1 MKKKFIN
8 ALIIGGVAVL
18 GLSGLVG
25 CQKEEE
31 KPEPKPVTGFTI
43 ANKNALQEVWKLGE
57 VDREMTFTFTGAEVN
72 VASAISSG
80 ALTITSSDSEVVVVN
95 GFMLAAKG
103 AGKSTVTATYTNSKE
118 LGGEKFSDTVEIEV
132 KESDK
137 EKAAIVATVTEF
149 VNAEY
154 DANEGNKEIYLV
166 TGKITK
172 FQKGNDGTKYG
183 NIYISDDTTEVL
195 LYGTTATNTALKFAD
210 GKWNF
215 TNPKDYLTNE
225 FTKNLKVGEKV
236 TALLTRCDYNGI
248 KEGNGVFVY
257 KNDGSYDDLVTPT
270 KATLEEVIN
279 DSNVT
284 PGVKL
289 FETEATILGFGTDQ
303 DSLSD
308 TPNNIYGNMFVT
320 DGKNTIQVYGAT
332 ASKRMNWYKGKI
344 GIHNPK
350 DFLTNEITKD
360 LKKGDKIK
368 FNCARSDYN
377 GVKQIGITSLTKAE

>member
-103 AGKSTVTATYTNSKE
+103 VGKSTVTATYTNSEE
-118 LGGEKFSDTVEIEV
+118 LGGEKFSDTVELEV
-132 KESDK
+132 KEQDK
-137 EKAAIVATVTEF
+137 EKEAIKATVTEF
-149 VNAEY
+149 ANAEY
-154 DANEGNKEIYLV
+154 DESVGNKEVYLV
-166 TGKITK
+166 TGTITK
-172 FQKGNDGTKYG
+172 FKGENGGDYG
-183 NIYISDDTTEVL
+183 NVYISDGTTEIL

-210 GKWNF
+210 GKWGF
-215 TNPKDYLTNE
+215 KNPKDYLTNE
-225 FTKNLKVGEKV
+225 FTKNLKVGDSV
-236 TALLTRCDYNGI
+236 TALLIRQDYKGAAQ
-248 KEGNGVFVY
+248 GVGLYVY
-257 KNDGSYDDLVTPT
+257 KGKGTYDDLVTPT

-308 TPNNIYGNMFVT
+308 TPNNKYGNMFVT

-332 ASKRMNWYKGKI
+332 AGKRMNWYNGKI
-344 GIHNPK
+344 SIHNPQ

>member
-103 AGKSTVTATYTNSKE
+103 VGKSTVTTTYTNSEE
-118 LGGEKFSDTVEIEV
+118 LGGEKFSDTVELEV
-132 KESDK
+132 KEQDK
-137 EKAAIVATVTEF
+137 EKEAIKATVTEF
-149 VNAEY
+149 ANAEY
-154 DANEGNKEIYLV
+154 DESVGNKEVYLV
-166 TGKITK
+166 TGTITK
-172 FQKGNDGTKYG
+172 FKGENGGDYG
-183 NIYISDDTTEVL
+183 NVYISDGTTEIL

-210 GKWNF
+210 GKWGF
-215 TNPKDYLTNE
+215 KNPKDYLTNE
-225 FTKNLKVGEKV
+225 FTKNLKVGDSV
-236 TALLTRCDYNGI
+236 TALLIRQDYKGAAQ
-248 KEGNGVFVY
+248 GVGLYVY
-257 KNDGSYDDLVTPT
+257 KGEGTYDDLVTPT

-308 TPNNIYGNMFVT
+308 TPNNKYGNMFVT

-332 ASKRMNWYKGKI
+332 AGKRMNWYKGKI
-344 GIHNPK
+344 SIHNPQ
-350 DFLTNEITKD
+350 DFLTNY
-360 LKKGDKIK
+360 KGFKE
-368 FNCARSDYN
+368 R
-377 GVKQIGITSLTKAE
+377 

>member
-103 AGKSTVTATYTNSKE
+103 VGKSTVTATYTNSEE
-118 LGGEKFSDTVEIEV
+118 LGGEKFSDTVELEV
-132 KESDK
+132 KEQDK
-137 EKAAIVATVTEF
+137 EKEAIKATVTEF
-149 VNAEY
+149 ANAEY
-154 DANEGNKEIYLV
+154 DESVGNKEVYLV
-166 TGKITK
+166 TGTITK
-172 FQKGNDGTKYG
+172 FKGENGGDYG
-183 NIYISDDTTEVL
+183 NVYISDGTTEIL

-210 GKWNF
+210 GKWGF
-215 TNPKDYLTNE
+215 KNPKDYLTNE
-225 FTKNLKVGEKV
+225 FTKNLKVGDSV
-236 TALLTRCDYNGI
+236 TALLIRQDYKGAAQ
-248 KEGNGVFVY
+248 GVGLYVY
-257 KNDGSYDDLVTPT
+257 KGKGTYDDLVTPT

-308 TPNNIYGNMFVT
+308 TPNNKYGNMFVT

>member
-103 AGKSTVTATYTNSKE
+103 VGKSTVTATYTNSEE
-118 LGGEKFSDTVEIEV
+118 LGGEKFSDTVELEV
-132 KESDK
+132 KEQDK
-137 EKAAIVATVTEF
+137 EKEAIKATVTEF
-149 VNAEY
+149 ANAEY
-154 DANEGNKEIYLV
+154 DESVGNKEVYLV
-166 TGKITK
+166 TGTITK
-172 FQKGNDGTKYG
+172 FKGENGGDYG
-183 NIYISDDTTEVL
+183 NVYISDGTTEIL

-210 GKWNF
+210 GKWGF
-215 TNPKDYLTNE
+215 KNPKDYLTNE
-225 FTKNLKVGEKV
+225 FTKNLKVGDSV
-236 TALLTRCDYNGI
+236 TALLIRQDYKGAAQ
-248 KEGNGVFVY
+248 GVGLYVY
-257 KNDGSYDDLVTPT
+257 KGKGAYDDLVTPT

-332 ASKRMNWYKGKI
+332 AGKRMNWYKGKI
-344 GIHNPK
+344 SIHNPQ

-368 FNCARSDYN
+368 FNCARSDYK
-377 GVKQIGITSLTKAE
+377 GVKQIGITSLTKVE

>member
-103 AGKSTVTATYTNSKE
+103 VGKSTVTATYTNSEE
-118 LGGEKFSDTVEIEV
+118 LGGEKFSDTVELEV
-132 KESDK
+132 KEQDK
-137 EKAAIVATVTEF
+137 EKEAIKATVTEF
-149 VNAEY
+149 ANAEY
-154 DANEGNKEIYLV
+154 DESVGNKEVYLV
-166 TGKITK
+166 TGTITK
-172 FQKGNDGTKYG
+172 FKGENGGDYG
-183 NIYISDDTTEVL
+183 NVYISDGTTEIL

-210 GKWNF
+210 GKWGF
-215 TNPKDYLTNE
+215 KNPKDYLTNE
-225 FTKNLKVGEKV
+225 FTKNLKVGDSV
-236 TALLTRCDYNGI
+236 TALLIRQDYKGAAQ
-248 KEGNGVFVY
+248 GVGLYVY
-257 KNDGSYDDLVTPT
+257 KGKGAYDDLVTPT

-332 ASKRMNWYKGKI
+332 AGKRMNWYKGKI
-344 GIHNPK
+344 SIHNPK

>member
-103 AGKSTVTATYTNSKE
+103 VGKSTVTATYTNSEE
-118 LGGEKFSDTVEIEV
+118 LGGEKFSDTVELEV
-132 KESDK
+132 KEQDK
-137 EKAAIVATVTEF
+137 EKEAIKATVTEF
-149 VNAEY
+149 ANAEY
-154 DANEGNKEIYLV
+154 DESVGNKEVYLV
-166 TGKITK
+166 TGTITK
-172 FQKGNDGTKYG
+172 FKGENGGEYG
-183 NIYISDDTTEVL
+183 NVYISDGTTEIL

-210 GKWNF
+210 GKWGF
-215 TNPKDYLTNE
+215 KNPKDYLTNE
-225 FTKNLKVGEKV
+225 FTKNLKVGDSV
-236 TALLTRCDYNGI
+236 TALLIRQDYKGAAQ
-248 KEGNGVFVY
+248 GVGLYVY
-257 KNDGSYDDLVTPT
+257 KGEGTYDDLVTPT

-303 DSLSD
+303 DNLSD
-308 TPNNIYGNMFVT
+308 TPNNKYGNMFVT

-332 ASKRMNWYKGKI
+332 AGKRMNWYKGKI
-344 GIHNPK
+344 SIHNPQ

-368 FNCARSDYN
+368 FNCARSDYK
-377 GVKQIGITSLTKAE
+377 GVKQIGITSLTKVE

>member
-103 AGKSTVTATYTNSKE
+103 VGKSTVTATYTNSEE
-118 LGGEKFSDTVEIEV
+118 LGGEKFSDTVELEV
-132 KESDK
+132 KEQDK
-137 EKAAIVATVTEF
+137 EKEAIKATVTEF
-149 VNAEY
+149 ANAEY
-154 DANEGNKEIYLV
+154 DESVGNKEVYLV
-166 TGKITK
+166 TGTITK
-172 FQKGNDGTKYG
+172 FKGENGGDYG
-183 NIYISDDTTEVL
+183 NVYISDGTTEIL

-210 GKWNF
+210 GKWGF
-215 TNPKDYLTNE
+215 KNPKDYLTNE
-225 FTKNLKVGEKV
+225 FTKNLKVGDSV
-236 TALLTRCDYNGI
+236 TALLIRQDYKGAAQ
-248 KEGNGVFVY
+248 GVGLYVY
-257 KNDGSYDDLVTPT
+257 KGKGAYDDLVTPT

-308 TPNNIYGNMFVT
+308 TPNNKYGNMFVT

-332 ASKRMNWYKGKI
+332 AGKRMNWYKGKI
-344 GIHNPK
+344 SIHNPQ

-368 FNCARSDYN
+368 FNCARSDYK
-377 GVKQIGITSLTKAE
+377 GVKQIGITSLTKVE

>member
-103 AGKSTVTATYTNSKE
+103 VGKSTVTATYTNSEE
-118 LGGEKFSDTVEIEV
+118 LGGEKFSDTVELEV
-132 KESDK
+132 KEQDK
-137 EKAAIVATVTEF
+137 EKEAIKATVTEF
-149 VNAEY
+149 ANAEY
-154 DANEGNKEIYLV
+154 DESVGNKEVYLV
-166 TGKITK
+166 TGTITK
-172 FQKGNDGTKYG
+172 FKGENGGDYG
-183 NIYISDDTTEVL
+183 NVYISDGTTEIL

-210 GKWNF
+210 GKWGF
-215 TNPKDYLTNE
+215 KNPKDYLTNE
-225 FTKNLKVGEKV
+225 FTKNLKVGDSV
-236 TALLTRCDYNGI
+236 TALLIRQDYKGAAQ
-248 KEGNGVFVY
+248 GVGLYVY
-257 KNDGSYDDLVTPT
+257 KGKGTYDDLVTPT

-308 TPNNIYGNMFVT
+308 TPNNKYGNMFVT

-332 ASKRMNWYKGKI
+332 AGKRMNWYKGKI
-344 GIHNPK
+344 SIHNPQ

-368 FNCARSDYN
+368 FNCARSDYK
-377 GVKQIGITSLTKAE
+377 GVKQIGITSLTKVE